1 MTQSENTSTNQ
12 SPHYVFAAKL
22 KDVESAANSCLAVQI
37 ENRAIVLFYFNS
49 KVYAID
55 NRCPHMGFPLN
66 RGTVK
71 DGVLTCHWYHA
82 RFDLLNGVHL
92 TNGLVMFPHFQF
104 KYAMEMTRRK
114 FGLISQI
121 HQWIKKCIIGSC
133 YSSDWSRISH

>member
-71 DGVLTCHWYHA
+71 DGVLTCHWHHA
-82 RFDLLNGVHL
+82 RFDLLNGGRIDQWAGDDP
-92 TNGLVMFPHFQF
+92 TFTAQIRNGNDEAEVWFDIADSPMD
-104 KYAMEMTRRK
+104 
-114 FGLISQI
+114 
-121 HQWIKKCIIGSC
+121 KKMH
-133 YSSDWSRISH
+133 YRQLLQLRLE